1 MRSYLPGIYCLGVCF
16 YTLLDH
22 MDMFLLE
29 PSVLSHT
36 NSWWFPVGLLLQ
48 HRLTSALC
56 LHERGHGSHVYIPS
70 FSFPF
75 LRSCCFF
82 YTSGTL
88 YSVRTGNDCG
98 REVCKLVDISLLQP
112 GSVWAGK
119 TLPLKGEQ
127 HKLEQHELEQVHK
140 AAGEISILGDFWHL
154 PELGLEQPSLD
165 FEVSLQRD
173 RGRSLDDIQ
182 AKAFHEMIM
191 FDHVK
196 LGAKHSYL
204 CTFMCPGKQANCPS
218 YNWESK
224 HSCWQIVMRGW
235 GRRYI

>member
-56 LHERGHGSHVYIPS
+56 LHERGHGSHVYVPS

-88 YSVRTGNDCG
+88 YSIRTGKWLCERSLQASGHISVTAWFCVG
-98 REVCKLVDISLLQP
+98 REDSTTKRGAAQIGSSMNWSRCTKQLVKS
-112 GSVWAGK
+112 
-119 TLPLKGEQ
+119 
-127 HKLEQHELEQVHK
+127 
-140 AAGEISILGDFWHL
+140 
-154 PELGLEQPSLD
+154 PSL
-165 FEVSLQRD
+165 
-173 RGRSLDDIQ
+173 GI
-182 AKAFHEMIM
+182 
-191 FDHVK
+191 FDT
-196 LGAKHSYL
+196 
-204 CTFMCPGKQANCPS
+204 CQ
-218 YNWESK
+218 NWVLSNP
-224 HSCWQIVMRGW
+224 V
-235 GRRYI
+235 

>member
-82 YTSGTL
+82 YTSGIL

-127 HKLEQHELEQVHK
+127 HKLV
-140 AAGEISILGDFWHL
+140 AAWT
-154 PELGLEQPSLD
+154 
-165 FEVSLQRD
+165 
-173 RGRSLDDIQ
+173 
-182 AKAFHEMIM
+182 
-191 FDHVK
+191 
-196 LGAKHSYL
+196 GAGAQSSWWNLH
-204 CTFMCPGKQANCPS
+204 P
-218 YNWESK
+218 
-224 HSCWQIVMRGW
+224 W
-235 GRRYI
+235 GFLTLARTGSWATQSRLWS